1 MTDILDLPTHFESL
15 YPEETHEA
23 EIKKILEFVKKGN
36 SAQVVGLPGV
46 GRSNLL
52 RYLSYNNK
60 ARVTHLGDNYK
71 WYHFVY
77 LDLSEIKGRN
87 LAELTKFILIT
98 LSYSLSERKMD
109 SEQAQIQTFLKE
121 VITFSDELILFQA
134 LKKAIDY
141 LSLEKEL
148 TVILLFDR
156 FDAFLPNLTSEF
168 FTNLN
173 VLRNRVKYR
182 FSCVLSLER
191 PIEELL
197 EPELYKEFYEFIV
210 GNNVYMP
217 LGDKTSDMFRFSYI
231 EKVSGKE
238 MSKKAKDE
246 ILQLSGGHGKLSRI
260 SFETILAED
269 TTPKNIPEFLLT
281 KQSVKNCL
289 LEIWNA
295 LNPVEQKQIL
305 QENFSEVTASS
316 YLELTGLLKD
326 SVLQI
331 PLLKEFIKT
340 LPKTTHEK
348 ITYDASTNEITQG
361 TESLTD
367 KLSPSEFKL
376 LRYLIQNKDKVC
388 EKEEIIAAV
397 WSDAKTQEGVTDQAL
412 DQIIYRLRRKIEE
425 DPNNP
430 SHIHTIKGRGYR
442 LAE

>member
-1 MTDILDLPTHFESL
+1 MANIFNLPTHFESL
-15 YPEETHEA
+15 YPEETHET
-23 EIKKILEFVKKGN
+23 EIKQILEYIKKGK
-36 SAQVVGLPGV
+36 SVQIVGLPGV

-60 ARVTHLGDNYK
+60 ARVTHLGENYK

-98 LSYSLSERKMD
+98 LSYSLSERKMEK
-109 SEQAQIQTFLKE
+109 EQAEIQKFLKE
-121 VITFSDELILFQA
+121 VISFSDELILFQA
-134 LKKAIDY
+134 LKKAVDY

-156 FDAFLPNLTSEF
+156 FDAFLPNLTADF

-173 VLRNRVKYR
+173 VLRSRVKYR

-191 PIEELL
+191 PIEDLL
-197 EPELYKEFYEFIV
+197 EPELYKEFYEYLV

-217 LGDKTSDMFRFSYI
+217 LGDKTSDLFRFSYI

-238 MSKKAKDE
+238 MDNKIKEK
-246 ILQLSGGHGKLSRI
+246 ILSLSGGHGKLSRI
-260 SFETILAED
+260 SFEALLAED
-269 TTPKNIPEFLLT
+269 SLPTEISEFLLD
-281 KQSVKNCL
+281 KQTVKNCL
-289 LEIWNA
+289 LEIWDA
-295 LNPVEQKQIL
+295 LTPVEQKQLLSGSFTDITS
-305 QENFSEVTASS
+305 NS
-316 YLELTGLLKD
+316 YLELSGLVKD
-326 SVLQI
+326 SAIQI
-331 PLLKEFIKT
+331 LLLNTFMET
-340 LPKTTHEK
+340 LPKTAQEK
-348 ITYDASTNEITQG
+348 ITFDASTNEIAQG
-361 TESLTD
+361 SESLTD

-376 LRYLIQNKDKVC
+376 LRYLIQNKDRVC
-388 EKEEIIAAV
+388 EKEEIIASV

-430 SHIHTIKGRGYR
+430 AHIQTIKGRGYKFS
-442 LAE
+442 E